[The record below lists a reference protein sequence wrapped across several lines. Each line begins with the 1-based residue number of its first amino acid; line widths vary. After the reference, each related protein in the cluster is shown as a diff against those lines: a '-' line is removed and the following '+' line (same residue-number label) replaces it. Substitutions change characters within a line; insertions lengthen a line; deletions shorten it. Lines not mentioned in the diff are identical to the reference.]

1 MKIEITAGGI
11 YGVDGKEIPVGT
23 EFDVKHEP
31 TEWAGRYR
39 VVNTTAGKTAATG
52 KTEPVDPAKAELEAM
67 GVEDLAKLAADE
79 KIDLKGASAPGD
91 MIAAILAGR
100 AAKKA

>member
-23 EFDVKHEP
+23 EFDVEHEP

-39 VVNTTAGKTAATG
+39 VVATAKGRTAATG
-52 KTEPVDPAKAELEAM
+52 KTETVDPAKAELEAM
-67 GVEDLAKLAADE
+67 SVDTLAKLAADE

-91 MIAAILAGR
+91 MIAAILTAR
-100 AAKKA
+100 AATKG